1 MTRAVLDAVLS
12 ALRAEGLTAVAQ
24 YPGQALDKKTP
35 MVCVGVRSQT
45 LEPAAFGQY
54 LGRQEV
60 QGAVAERYGV
70 KAEMTVLLDL
80 YLPPA
85 RAGECQALFAKIAAA
100 LSALPAGVRLR
111 KLTRGEL
118 APDPATQMLRCPC
131 AVDCDAWFTGL
142 REEDGETWLEFQLK
156 GVLSNE

>member
-54 LGRQEV
+54 LGRQ
-60 QGAVAERYGV
+60 
-70 KAEMTVLLDL
+70 
-80 YLPPA
+80 
-85 RAGECQALFAKIAAA
+85 ECQALFAKIAAA

-156 GVLSNE
+156 GVLRNE